1 MLKLF
6 SGVAGFCF
14 FGILTINLLLFP
26 SCKKYDNTV
35 QIRRIDTLINWNN
48 NAKGML
54 IIDAQAIKLR
64 TDSMKIKI
72 NAFDSNF
79 INSTGK
85 QFKSDLVLYNG
96 LLNRYNAFIDNYADV
111 VFENSVNSRFLEDL
125 KKKIIDHQIP
135 DHSMDTMLNRQEK
148 VIRSH
153 LLQTQEIVQTIF
165 SVEEM
170 YQRLNNRINFV
181 YGNMIVGRKLE

>member
-64 TDSMKIKI
+64 SDSMKIKI
-72 NAFDSNF
+72 SAFDSNF

-96 LLNRYNAFIDNYADV
+96 LLKRYHAFIENYADV
-111 VFENSVNSRFLEDL
+111 VFDNSVNSRFLEEL

-135 DHSMDTMLNRQEK
+135 DHTLDTMLNSQEK

-170 YQRLNNRINFV
+170 NQRLNNRINFV
-181 YGNMIVGRKLE
+181 YGNMMDGRK

>member
-1 MLKLF
+1 MLKFF

-54 IIDAQAIKLR
+54 IIDAQSIKLR
-64 TDSMKIKI
+64 SDSMKIKI
-72 NAFDSNF
+72 SAFDSNF

-96 LLNRYNAFIDNYADV
+96 LLKRYNAFIDNYADV
-111 VFENSVNSRFLEDL
+111 VFENPVNSRFLEEL
-125 KKKIIDHQIP
+125 KKKIIDHQIT
-135 DHSMDTMLNRQEK
+135 DHTLDTILNSQEK
-148 VIRSH
+148 GIRSH
-153 LLQTQEIVQTIF
+153 LIQTQEIVQTIL

-181 YGNMIVGRKLE
+181 YGNKMDGRKLK